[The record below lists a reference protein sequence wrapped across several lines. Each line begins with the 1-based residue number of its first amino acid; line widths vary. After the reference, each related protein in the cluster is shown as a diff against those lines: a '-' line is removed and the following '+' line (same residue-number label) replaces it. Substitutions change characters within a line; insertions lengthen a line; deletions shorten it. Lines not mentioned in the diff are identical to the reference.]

1 MKQAPSSIQQ
11 IKAGL
16 AAVLLTVM
24 TGCVGGYV
32 DGGGGVVVADPVV
45 VGIYGGGVYRGG
57 GYERGREVHGYSDR
71 GSASRAVAHGG
82 GRRDGKR

>member
-1 MKQAPSSIQQ
+1 MKNKLKEITV
-11 IKAGL
+11 GL

-32 DGGGGVVVADPVV
+32 DGGGGGVVVADPVV
-45 VGIYGGGVYRGG
+45 VGVYGGGVYRGG
-57 GYERGREVHGYSDR
+57 GYERGRDVHGYSDR

-82 GRRDGKR
+82 GRIGKR